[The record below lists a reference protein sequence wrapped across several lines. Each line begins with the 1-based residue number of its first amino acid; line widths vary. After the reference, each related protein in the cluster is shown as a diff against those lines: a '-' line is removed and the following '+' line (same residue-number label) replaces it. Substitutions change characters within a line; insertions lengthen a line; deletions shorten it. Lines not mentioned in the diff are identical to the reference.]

1 VSYTIALEL
10 IGGLGL
16 FLYGMNIMS
25 EGLQRVAGQKLRK
38 FLRTLTSNRIAGVFT
53 GLTVTSVVQS
63 SSATTVMLVGFVNA
77 GLLNLTQAIGVIMGA
92 NIGTTITGWLIALI
106 GFKVEIALL
115 ALPAIGFGFFI
126 RFLGRQ
132 KLTDWGSVL
141 VGFGLLFLGFTF
153 MKDAVLELRNSPD
166 VSGWLSGL
174 HVTDLG
180 SFWIAIL
187 CGTIVTMLIQ
197 SSSATMALTMT
208 LAQQGL
214 IDFPT
219 AAALLLGEN
228 IGTTITANL
237 AAIGA
242 TAAAKQTACAHM
254 IFNVIG
260 VMAMMFYF
268 RWILRFIDMVVPGNA
283 LSTDVMA
290 AASIVP
296 DHMAAFHTTF
306 NVMNMLIMLP
316 FIGLI
321 AKLARTIVRGKPI
334 PKKERTH
341 ALRFISFDLVA
352 TPALAIEGARQ
363 TLNYMGMRSLEG
375 IDALVELLMKDNGD
389 QDYDSKSEDVIRIE
403 QEMDDYEEDLTL
415 FLMKLQQAQ
424 ISRATSE
431 EIGSISGSAHDF
443 ERIGDQLR
451 SLLFLVDRKRRK
463 NMVFPREAMD
473 ELREMATDVHD
484 IVQLVTRGILT
495 PSSTLLRDAHVL
507 EDRINRSRHQTRK
520 AQVRRMAEQSIDPI
534 SGILIIEI
542 LTRFEK
548 IGDHAFNIAHD
559 FAPSQQA

>member
-1 VSYTIALEL
+1 MAIEL

-16 FLYGMNIMS
+16 FLYGMNVMS

-38 FLRTLTSNRIAGVFT
+38 FLRTLTANRIAGVFT
-53 GLTVTSVVQS
+53 GMTVTSVVQS

-92 NIGTTITGWLIALI
+92 NIGTTITGWLVALI
-106 GFKVEIALL
+106 GFKVKISLL
-115 ALPAIGFGFFI
+115 ALPAIGIGFFI
-126 RFLGRQ
+126 RFANKQ

-141 VGFGLLFLGFTF
+141 VGFGLLFLGLTF
-153 MKDAVLELRNSPD
+153 MKDAVHELRNSPD
-166 VSGWLSGL
+166 ISDWLAGL
-174 HVTDLG
+174 HVSDLS

-187 CGTIVTMLIQ
+187 CGTIVTMVIQ

-208 LAQQGL
+208 IAQQGL

-237 AAIGA
+237 AAIG
-242 TAAAKQTACAHM
+242 TSAAAKQTARAHM

-268 RWILRFIDMVVPGNA
+268 RWILRFIDMVIPGNA
-283 LSTDVMA
+283 LSSNVMA
-290 AASIVP
+290 AASTVP
-296 DHMAAFHTTF
+296 DHMAAFHTIF
-306 NVMNMLIMLP
+306 NITNTLVMLP

-321 AKLARTIVRGKPI
+321 AKLARTFVREGPT
-334 PKKERTH
+334 PSEERTR

-352 TPALAIEGARQ
+352 TPALALEGARQ

-375 IDALVELLMKDNGD
+375 IDTLVELLMKNNNE
-389 QDYDSKSEDVIRIE
+389 QDYDRKSKDVIRIE
-403 QEMDDYEEDLTL
+403 QEMDDYEEDLTH
-415 FLMKLQQAQ
+415 FIMKLQQAQ
-424 ISRATSE
+424 ISQATSE

-463 NMVFPREAMD
+463 NMVFPGEAMN
-473 ELREMATDVHD
+473 ELREMAADVHD
-484 IVQLVTRGILT
+484 IVQLVTRGILS
-495 PSSTLLRDAHVL
+495 PSRTMLRDAHLL
-507 EDRINRSRHQTRK
+507 EDGINRRRHQTRK
-520 AQVRRMAEQSIDPI
+520 AHIKRLAEQSIDPKT
-534 SGILIIEI
+534 GILIIEI

-548 IGDHAFNIAHD
+548 IGDHAFNIAQD
-559 FAPSQQA
+559 FAPAKQV